1 MYTRAQL
8 YSSLAHSPLIGTLAS
23 IEVVVARV
31 FGLHTVAV
39 NQTAAKTLNKP
50 QQET

>member
-23 IEVVVARV
+23 IKVVVVRV
-31 FGLHTVAV
+31 FGVQAVEV

-50 QQET
+50 KLET